1 MTTGHIFVVASGFG
15 KRVIPKASPFTF
27 RLEGDNTLAVS
38 TGARIAIVEP
48 DQSVTDAGANAVD
61 VADVTLGPDWPMWW
75 LETHPYVVPIPPGWT
90 AHASGGTDPSVF
102 DLVGPH
108 ESMIYVQ
115 VPRRV
120 PPLEQMVAPGQELFE
135 SGTFA
140 AGDWITVRYTHAGHV
155 YVQRHALV
163 RKEKVTAVVTL
174 QCQMDAIL
182 LAAPTHEFVA
192 NALKAGE
199 E

>member
-1 MTTGHIFVVASGFG
+1 M
-15 KRVIPKASPFTF
+15 IPIASPFTF
-27 RLEGDNTLAVS
+27 RLEGNQTLVVS
-38 TGARIAIVEP
+38 TGDHIAIVEP
-48 DQSVTDAGANAVD
+48 DQSVMDAQTNAVD
-61 VADVTLGPDWPMWW
+61 VADVTPGPAWPMWW
-75 LETHPYVVPIPPGWT
+75 LETSPYLVPLPVGWT
-90 AHASGGTDPSVF
+90 AHASGAADPSVF
-102 DLVGPH
+102 DLVGPND
-108 ESMIYVQ
+108 SMIYVQ

-120 PPLEQMVAPGQELFE
+120 PPLEQMVAHGQELFE

-140 AGDWITVRYTHAGHV
+140 AGDWITVRYTHAGDV
-155 YVQRHALV
+155 YCQRHALV

-192 NALKAGE
+192 NALKPGE

>member
-1 MTTGHIFVVASGFG
+1 
-15 KRVIPKASPFTF
+15 VIPKASPFTF
-27 RLEGDNTLAVS
+27 RLEGDQTLAVS

-48 DQSVTDAGANAVD
+48 DQSVVEAGANAID
-61 VADVTLGPDWPMWW
+61 VADVTSGPDWPMWW
-75 LETHPYVVPIPPGWT
+75 LETHPYLVPIPVGWT

-108 ESMIYVQ
+108 DSMIYVQ

-120 PPLEQMVAPGQELFE
+120 PPLEQMVAHGQELFE

-140 AGDWITVRYTHAGHV
+140 AGDWITVRYTHAAQV
-155 YVQRHALV
+155 WAQRHALV

-182 LAAPTHEFVA
+182 LAAPTHEFVV
-192 NALKAGE
+192 NALKSGE